1 MYNFNMPNKKIIH
14 KNYIDNSNV
23 YQLVLPIET
32 EILIPKDDSIR
43 LLGQILEGLNYEKL
57 YMTYSSKG
65 RKSAV
70 EPKIL
75 FKIIAYAYSINIY
88 SSRKIEMACKRD
100 SNFMWLLQGNK
111 SPDHSTIARFRK

>member
-1 MYNFNMPNKKIIH
+1 MPNKKIIH

-23 YQLVLPIET
+23 YRLVLPIET

-57 YMTYSSKG
+57 YMAYSSKG